1 MTIEE
6 RMKEALAEENEREKN
21 PNFQNL
27 RDFYEEMKREG
38 VAIKHPYSLP
48 PVDTVGRSL
57 YEQIVGKTSRS
68 DQ

>member
-1 MTIEE
+1 MTIED

-57 YEQIVGKTSRS
+57 YDQIANKSS
-68 DQ
+68 PSE